1 MLKCL
6 AKHKHPTL
14 FVWTYSDEK
23 KCNKIFTTST
33 KKVRNRSI
41 TLSELRRT
49 IVIKQLAGVTKALH
63 EKSYEFV
70 VHVKN
75 DYDYRM
81 ETQT

>member
-1 MLKCL
+1 MC
-6 AKHKHPTL
+6 
-14 FVWTYSDEK
+14 
-23 KCNKIFTTST
+23 TTST
-33 KKVRNRSI
+33 KKVSHRTL

-70 VHVKN
+70 IHVKS

-81 ETQT
+81 ETQS